1 MAFSGVFY
9 LLVWDSYYIARD
21 LCTQRI
27 SYSVM
32 VNSSQV
38 FSKSNVTERVIT
50 GNACCWEISPQ
61 KSQGKG
67 LCARLSSALQTLCS
81 PPWEADHTCTTS
93 QASRRPM
100 ALLCAAVPTQRPPF
114 GTTRQRSVE
123 RWKEHQLW
131 ARHTS
136 LSFQRLVF
144 KVLPCA
150 RQCAASIAVKSIN
163 HRPCSPWA
171 WGQPQ
176 CRPLDVESKPTCNLK
191 CISTYNEEVTSECSN
206 FNNPCIL
213 TQ

>member
-67 LCARLSSALQTLCS
+67 LCARYLL
-81 PPWEADHTCTTS
+81 PY
-93 QASRRPM
+93 RRSVLHPGR
-100 ALLCAAVPTQRPPF
+100 L
-114 GTTRQRSVE
+114 TTR
-123 RWKEHQLW
+123 
-131 ARHTS
+131 A
-136 LSFQRLVF
+136 
-144 KVLPCA
+144 
-150 RQCAASIAVKSIN
+150 
-163 HRPCSPWA
+163 
-171 WGQPQ
+171 PQ
-176 CRPLDVESKPTCNLK
+176 VRPLAGPWLCFVQRCPPSGLPLEPPGKEASSGGKN
-191 CISTYNEEVTSECSN
+191 ISFELDTPHCLFKDWCLRSCPVPDSVLL
-206 FNNPCIL
+206 PL
-213 TQ
+213 L